1 MIDDERA
8 ASITLNY
15 VLAIAISAVLV
26 TGLLIAGGNFVQGQ
40 QESVVRN
47 ELSVVGQRL
56 AADVERV
63 DRLVAAGDDVG
74 AARLNR
80 SLPTA
85 AVGERYDVELD
96 ASAEELVLTADGP
109 DVSVSVPIS
118 NRTALTDSSV
128 GSGSVA
134 VVYDP
139 TGGSGSQGVIRLDDS

>member
-26 TGLLIAGGNFVQGQ
+26 TGLLIAGGNFVEGE

-56 AADVERV
+56 AADIERV
-63 DRLVAAGDDVG
+63 DRMVAAGDGVTT
-74 AARLNR
+74 ARLNR

-96 ASAEELVLTADGP
+96 ASSEPELVLTADGA

-118 NRTALTDSSV
+118 NRTALSDSTV

-134 VVYDP
+134 VVYDSD
-139 TGGSGSQGVIRLDDS
+139 TEEIRLDDS

>member
-1 MIDDERA
+1 MIDDDRG

-15 VLAIAISAVLV
+15 VLTVAISALLV
-26 TGLLIAGGNFVQGQ
+26 TGLLIAGGNFVAGQ
-40 QESVVRN
+40 QTSVVRN

-63 DRLVAAGDDVG
+63 DRLVAAGDGVS
-74 AARLNR
+74 AARINR

-96 ASAEELVLTADGP
+96 ASAEELVLTADGA

-118 NRTALTDSSV
+118 NRTALADSSV

-134 VVYDP
+134 VVYNE
-139 TGGSGSQGVIRLDDS
+139 SAGVITLDDS

>member
-26 TGLLIAGGNFVQGQ
+26 TGLLVAGGNFVADQ

-56 AADVERV
+56 AADIERV
-63 DRLVAAGDDVG
+63 DRMVAAGDDVD
-74 AARLNR
+74 AARINR

-96 ASAEELVLTADGP
+96 ASPDPELVLTAEGA
-109 DVSVSVPIS
+109 DVSVSVSIS
-118 NRTALTDSSV
+118 NRTSLADSSV
-128 GSGSVA
+128 RSGSVA

-139 TGGSGSQGVIRLDDS
+139 TGGSEGVIALDES

>member
-40 QESVVRN
+40 QTSVVRN

-63 DRLVAAGDDVG
+63 DRLVAAGDGVS
-74 AARLNR
+74 AARINR
-80 SLPTA
+80 TLPTA

-96 ASAEELVLTADGP
+96 ASAEELTLTADGA

-118 NRTALTDSSV
+118 NRTALADSSV

-134 VVYDP
+134 VVYNE
-139 TGGSGSQGVIRLDDS
+139 SAGVIRLDDS

>member
-26 TGLLIAGGNFVQGQ
+26 TGLLIAGGNFVEGE

-63 DRLVAAGDDVG
+63 DRMVAAGDG
-74 AARLNR
+74 ITTARLNR

-96 ASAEELVLTADGP
+96 ASTEPELVLTAD
-109 DVSVSVPIS
+109 
-118 NRTALTDSSV
+118 R
-128 GSGSVA
+128 SG
-134 VVYDP
+134 
-139 TGGSGSQGVIRLDDS
+139 GQ

>member
-1 MIDDERA
+1 MIDDDRG

-15 VLAIAISAVLV
+15 VLTVAISALLV
-26 TGLLIAGGNFVQGQ
+26 TGLLIAGGNFVAGQ
-40 QESVVRN
+40 QTSVVRN

-63 DRLVAAGDDVG
+63 DRMVAAGDGVS
-74 AARLNR
+74 AARINR

-96 ASAEELVLTADGP
+96 ASAEELVLTADGA

-118 NRTALTDSSV
+118 NRTALADSSV

-134 VVYDP
+134 VVYNE
-139 TGGSGSQGVIRLDDS
+139 SAGVITLDDS